1 MKFAVIEDSRSQA
14 EVLKA
19 ILKSDGH
26 QVAVFSDGRS
36 CIEALKTQSFD
47 FFVIDWVLPDMGGDE
62 VLKQYS
68 RNIGLGCPGNF
79 LYPHQ

>member
-47 FFVIDWVLPDMGGDE
+47 FFALTGSCPIWGVTKCSSIFATHWVGM
-62 VLKQYS
+62 S
-68 RNIGLGCPGNF
+68 R
-79 LYPHQ
+79 